1 MVAPPWFMAEKHEKN
16 TQPYKFAKN
25 LPIMGTSYNISISNY
40 YNQTWKFGD
49 KISLNE
55 GLEA

>member
-1 MVAPPWFMAEKHEKN
+1 MAEKHEKN
-16 TQPYKFAKN
+16 TQSYKFAKN
-25 LPIMGTSYNISISNY
+25 LPIMSTSYNISISNY